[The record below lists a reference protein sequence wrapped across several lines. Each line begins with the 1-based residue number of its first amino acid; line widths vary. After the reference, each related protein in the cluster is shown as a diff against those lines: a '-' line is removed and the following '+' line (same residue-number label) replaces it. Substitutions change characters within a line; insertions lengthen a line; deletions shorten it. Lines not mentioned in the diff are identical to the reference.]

1 MQSSSG
7 RMSRCDDVKS
17 VVGAAEG
24 RGALWKKSAALGHM
38 GTGRK
43 GGTER
48 GGAGSRGLGCFDGDE
63 TGVMLGVEVVSA
75 GISNTEVLSSSAI
88 LVAGFSFIT
97 SLPGEELGVP
107 RRDAG

>member
-1 MQSSSG
+1 
-7 RMSRCDDVKS
+7 MSRCDDVKS

-24 RGALWKKSAALGHM
+24 MGALWKKSAALGHM

-43 GGTER
+43 EGTER
-48 GGAGSRGLGCFDGDE
+48 GGAGSRGFDGDE

-75 GISNTEVLSSSAI
+75 GISNKEVLSSSAI